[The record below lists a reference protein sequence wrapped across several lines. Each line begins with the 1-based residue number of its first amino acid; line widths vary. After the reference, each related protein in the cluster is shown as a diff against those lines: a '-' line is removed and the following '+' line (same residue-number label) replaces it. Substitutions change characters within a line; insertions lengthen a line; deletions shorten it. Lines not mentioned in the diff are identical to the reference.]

1 MTELKARESKH
12 NETKIRKEIEQLFF
26 KRIKTSIE
34 NMDNLEEERITKEKP
49 FAKSTWYSI
58 NYFPKPI
65 ENGGLGSRQSKHNK
79 KYDKATCVN
88 NVHGGRKKTRK
99 PKGKKLS
106 EGSTIK
112 DIRNIFRLKKENKV
126 ECSDT
131 E

>member
-1 MTELKARESKH
+1 M
-12 NETKIRKEIEQLFF
+12 
-26 KRIKTSIE
+26 
-34 NMDNLEEERITKEKP
+34 
-49 FAKSTWYSI
+49 
-58 NYFPKPI
+58 
-65 ENGGLGSRQSKHNK
+65 
-79 KYDKATCVN
+79 
-88 NVHGGRKKTRK
+88 HGGRKKTRK